1 MLLLYCLDMSTLA
14 VTFIVLYS
22 MAIIVVLESSGM
34 FLPKRVS
41 NKTENFYHKRENY
54 NNQNFRCL
62 HTLILERESWWKPN
76 QKNVPSAM
84 HSLVSCS
91 QPFENTREKKMWFFS
106 GCGRKRSNLPAL
118 SPDGQEVENAI
129 DGLLEL
135 SEEPSIED
143 LSRQI
148 MSEAKLWEAIQEA
161 KMELDKQK
169 HLPRLKQPK
178 FNNDEG
184 TLAHP
189 VRNSVASCDMPPCYS
204 TL

>member
-1 MLLLYCLDMSTLA
+1 M
-14 VTFIVLYS
+14 
-22 MAIIVVLESSGM
+22 
-34 FLPKRVS
+34 
-41 NKTENFYHKRENY
+41 
-54 NNQNFRCL
+54 
-62 HTLILERESWWKPN
+62 
-76 QKNVPSAM
+76 
-84 HSLVSCS
+84 
-91 QPFENTREKKMWFFS
+91 
-106 GCGRKRSNLPAL
+106 PAL

-169 HLPRLKQPK
+169 HLPRLEQPK
-178 FNNDEG
+178 FRNDEG
-184 TLAHP
+184 MLAHP